1 MKDGFF
7 PILFVLIFIKTFD
20 FGLLLC
26 IFDYKFI
33 LMISEKIATL
43 INEQIAH
50 EQYAAQYYLSMS
62 AWFSGKDLD
71 GIANYFR
78 VQSKEELMHADKM
91 FDFLNDVGGEIIIG
105 EIAKPPHEFENAIDI
120 FEKAL
125 EHEKK
130 VTRSIFNIVKNAND
144 EGDFATTSFLQWFIN
159 EQVEEEASA
168 SQLVTKIKMV
178 SDNPSALYLFDQELA
193 QRVFTPDP
201 TA

>member
-1 MKDGFF
+1 MKGGC
-7 PILFVLIFIKTFD
+7 ISVLFVLNLIKSFD
-20 FGLLLC
+20 FGVL
-26 IFDYKFI
+26 FHNFTVKFI
-33 LMISEKIATL
+33 IMVSDKIAQL

-62 AWFSGKDLD
+62 AWFSSKDLD

-91 FDFLNDVGGEIIIG
+91 FDYLNDVGGQIIIG
-105 EIAKPPHEFENAIDI
+105 EIAKPPHEFANAIDI

-130 VTRSIFNIVKNAND
+130 VTKSIFNIVKNAND

-168 SQLVTKIKMV
+168 SQYVTKIKMV

-193 QRVFTPDP
+193 QRVFVADA

>member
-1 MKDGFF
+1 M
-7 PILFVLIFIKTFD
+7 V
-20 FGLLLC
+20 
-26 IFDYKFI
+26 
-33 LMISEKIATL
+33 SEKIAKL
-43 INEQIAH
+43 INEQIAN

-91 FDFLNDVGGEIIIG
+91 FDYLNDVGGEIIIG
-105 EIAKPPHEFENAIDI
+105 EIPKPPHEFLGAIDI

-130 VTRSIFNIVKNAND
+130 VTKSIFNIVKNAND

-193 QRVFTPDP
+193 QRVFNPNA